1 MERLVVFTLLF
12 FGCNVITSGQLKVD
26 STYSRFF
33 EDCNVECLYFER
45 DYAVYN
51 NTNEDYIIWISP
63 SSISGKSQEQL
74 IKDMFFRREGD
85 FNLFQIMTDCYIE
98 KYDLWGIGFN
108 FMKKLAPGETF
119 NLYVLLNEN
128 KTFFYKDKIVSI
140 KKCDI
145 EKFLKIRINDTFFYE
160 GNHIIINDLCN

>member
-74 IKDMFFRREGD
+74 IKDMFF
-85 FNLFQIMTDCYIE
+85 
-98 KYDLWGIGFN
+98 
-108 FMKKLAPGETF
+108 
-119 NLYVLLNEN
+119 
-128 KTFFYKDKIVSI
+128 
-140 KKCDI
+140 
-145 EKFLKIRINDTFFYE
+145 
-160 GNHIIINDLCN
+160 

>member
-1 MERLVVFTLLF
+1 
-12 FGCNVITSGQLKVD
+12 
-26 STYSRFF
+26 
-33 EDCNVECLYFER
+33 
-45 DYAVYN
+45 
-51 NTNEDYIIWISP
+51 
-63 SSISGKSQEQL
+63 
-74 IKDMFFRREGD
+74 
-85 FNLFQIMTDCYIE
+85 MTDCYIE